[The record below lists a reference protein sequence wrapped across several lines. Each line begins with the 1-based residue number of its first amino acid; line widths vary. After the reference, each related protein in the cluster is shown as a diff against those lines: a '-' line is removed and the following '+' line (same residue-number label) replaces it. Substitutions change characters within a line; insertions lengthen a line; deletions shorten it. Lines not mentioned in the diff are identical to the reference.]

1 MMDTGFDAVTLEVV
15 QNALAS
21 IADELA
27 LVIMRS
33 AYSNIVRD
41 SMDYSTA
48 VCDHAGR
55 TIAQGLTN
63 PVHLGS

>member
-1 MMDTGFDAVTLEVV
+1 MSRRFDPITLDVI
-15 QNALAS
+15 QNALGS

-33 AYSNIVRD
+33 AYSNIIRD

-48 VCDHAGR
+48 VCDREGR
-55 TIAQGLTN
+55 TIAQG
-63 PVHLGS
+63 S